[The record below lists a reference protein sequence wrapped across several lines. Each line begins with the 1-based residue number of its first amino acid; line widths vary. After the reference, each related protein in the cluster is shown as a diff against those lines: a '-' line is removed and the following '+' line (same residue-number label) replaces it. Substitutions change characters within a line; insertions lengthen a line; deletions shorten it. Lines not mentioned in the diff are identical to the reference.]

1 MADFEQIQ
9 SIQTVAN
16 ENDLKGLLKLKIA
29 GATEPLTISCPS
41 LSAAEDM
48 AGLIDGYCK
57 LVNSGKESCWNRK
70 GTCFLRILNVLTELV
85 PDSHEYRVHW
95 LQIQK
100 NLSWVTP
107 ARFTLIERKN
117 NECDVLLIC
126 SK

>member
-70 GTCFLRILNVLTELV
+70 GTCFLRILKVLTEMV
-85 PDSHEYRVHW
+85 PDSHEYCIHR
-95 LQIQK
+95 LPIQS
-100 NLSWVTP
+100 NLS
-107 ARFTLIERKN
+107 
-117 NECDVLLIC
+117 
-126 SK
+126 

>member
-1 MADFEQIQ
+1 MADFEHIQ

-70 GTCFLRILNVLTELV
+70 GIEYLNDQTSYCVWNMCAVKCFEKSVCKMNCEVTISSN
-85 PDSHEYRVHW
+85 
-95 LQIQK
+95 LQK
-100 NLSWVTP
+100 L
-107 ARFTLIERKN
+107 K
-117 NECDVLLIC
+117 
-126 SK
+126 